1 MYNVL
6 GIDFHRYI
14 YHEGDTIQFMD
25 TEIPQTGQRRDVIVK
40 VDGKTVRI
48 TEFMATPM
56 KKGKMKIIS
65 DYHYL
70 TRLDPSNKGFDV
82 KTEVF
87 SIAKVGS
94 GVNIVKIDDSLIF
107 QVKTHYTKSKNA
119 WKVLNTIIHKTMMH
133 EELTIEESIDLLVL
147 SDMEMGKDF
156 KMPIKQLM
164 IKIIELIGRS
174 NIPDDLKSKIALCEI
189 KVLERFFIG
198 DELSEM
204 IGMLKTEVKNP
215 KILHILDEWGPGFD
229 EIYLDGVTDGKIETA
244 RNLLADGFDEEFV
257 SHYIGLS
264 IDQIRE
270 IKREL

>member
-1 MYNVL
+1 
-6 GIDFHRYI
+6 
-14 YHEGDTIQFMD
+14 MD
-25 TEIPQTGQRRDVIVK
+25 TEIPHTGQRRDVIVK

-48 TEFMATPM
+48 TEFMATPL
-56 KKGKMKIIS
+56 KKGKLKNIS

-70 TRLDPSNKGFDV
+70 TRLDPVNKDLDV
-82 KTEVF
+82 KTDVF
-87 SIAKVGS
+87 SIAKLGS
-94 GVNIVKIDDSLIF
+94 GVNIVKLDDNLIF

-119 WKVLNTIIHKTMMH
+119 WKVLNTIVQKTIMH
-133 EELTIEESIDLLVL
+133 EELTVEESIDILVL
-147 SDMEMGKDF
+147 PDMGMGKDLE
-156 KMPIKQLM
+156 MSIKQLM
-164 IKIIELIGRS
+164 TKIIELIGKA

-189 KVLERFFIG
+189 KVLERFFTG
-198 DELSEM
+198 EELSEM

-215 KILHILDEWGPGFD
+215 KIIRILDEWGLGFD
-229 EIYLDGVTDGKIETA
+229 EIYLDGVTDGKIEDA